1 MNSFKIRARAAISL
15 LFAVLLCV
23 VAIPASAT
31 DTNTVDVR
39 VNGLLVDFPDQ
50 APYINADGR
59 TLIPV
64 RFVAEQLDAKVDW
77 DNTSRT
83 AIIEK
88 NGVVIHL
95 PIGSKQMKVTEGGK
109 SHTVTMDTEA
119 VITGGRT
126 MVPIRYVAEALG
138 AYVDYAD
145 AFRVVG
151 IYSELLTAAE
161 IEELRS
167 YGYTLPDD
175 AITYEEYKSRHTE
188 EEVIDG
194 YGAYRETFAKNFA
207 NAHEYLY
214 STDGLNIAN
223 GHYASII
230 CNDLGK
236 TVKAKSSAE
245 FYAAIAAEAAAEIAY
260 SSKNL
265 TITFKADQSCVY
277 QPDTMDNI
285 EVTVRGIL
293 TATWVEGASSL
304 TGDEIGMLS
313 RYGFKY
319 LPNAKNPQY
328 VHCIDIHLYLTPG
341 GNVSINNVVML
352 AK

>member
-1 MNSFKIRARAAISL
+1 MHKKTNRRRLASL
-15 LFAVLLCV
+15 VLAMVLCV
-23 VAIPASAT
+23 SCLGLGASAAG
-31 DTNTVDVR
+31 NTVDVR
-39 VNGLLVDFPDQ
+39 VNGMLVEFPDQ
-50 APYINADGR
+50 GPYINSDGR

-64 RFVAEQLDAKVDW
+64 RFVAEQLNAKVDW
-77 DNTSRT
+77 DNTTRT
-83 AIIEK
+83 AIISK
-88 NGVVIHL
+88 NGVTINL

-109 SHTVTMDTEA
+109 TETVTMDTEA

-151 IYSELLTAAE
+151 IYSELLTAEE

-175 AITYEEYKSRHTE
+175 GTRYEDYKSRHTE
-188 EEVIDG
+188 EETIDR
-194 YGAYRETFAKNFA
+194 YGAYRETFARNFA

-223 GHYASII
+223 GHYPAII

-236 TVKAKSSAE
+236 TVTAKSPAE
-245 FYAAIAAEAAAEIAY
+245 FYAAIAAEAAVEIAY

-265 TITFKADQSCVY
+265 TISFKADQSCVY

-293 TATWVEGASSL
+293 TVTLNVDAKEMTNKEIHMLFNTYGVSEVPETGIASS
-304 TGDEIGMLS
+304 
-313 RYGFKY
+313 Y
-319 LPNAKNPQY
+319 P
-328 VHCIDIHLYLTPG
+328 CDIHLYLTPG